1 MHCRVTRLRLF
12 SRCWK
17 KKIEDKSNDDA
28 FEDEGE
34 EVVEVEEDEFI
45 LEGRRRAKI
54 TFNSCNMAIICQQ
67 LAQIRTG
74 MSLDPLNH

>member
-1 MHCRVTRLRLF
+1 MSRTFPAVVMHCRVTRLRLF

-34 EVVEVEEDEFI
+34 EVP
-45 LEGRRRAKI
+45 
-54 TFNSCNMAIICQQ
+54 S
-67 LAQIRTG
+67 
-74 MSLDPLNH
+74 